1 MKWNKWENDWMNEWI
16 NDWVNKGVH
25 EMEDM
30 KWKNELDWMK
40 EGMNES
46 NEHEKKYMNA
56 IKCWNWNY
64 EMTWNLK
71 WNEMRLMKLMN
82 A

>member
-40 EGMNES
+40 EGMNEWIEWTWKNIWMQLS
-46 NEHEKKYMNA
+46 AEIMKWHE
-56 IKCWNWNY
+56 I
-64 EMTWNLK
+64 
-71 WNEMRLMKLMN
+71 WNEMKWG
-82 A
+82 

>member
-1 MKWNKWENDWMNEWI
+1 M
-16 NDWVNKGVH
+16 H

-46 NEHEKKYMNA
+46 NEHEKNIWMQLSAEIMKWHE
-56 IKCWNWNY
+56 I
-64 EMTWNLK
+64 
-71 WNEMRLMKLMN
+71 WNEMKWG
-82 A
+82 

>member
-46 NEHEKKYMNA
+46 NEHEKYMNA
-56 IKCWNWNY
+56 IKCWNY

>member
-46 NEHEKKYMNA
+46 NEHEK
-56 IKCWNWNY
+56 IY
-64 EMTWNLK
+64 ECN
-71 WNEMRLMKLMN
+71 
-82 A
+82 

>member
-1 MKWNKWENDWMNEWI
+1 MKWNKWENGWMNEWI

-46 NEHEKKYMNA
+46 TEHEKNIWMQLSA
-56 IKCWNWNY
+56 EINY

>member
-1 MKWNKWENDWMNEWI
+1 MQWNKWENGWMNEWI

-46 NEHEKKYMNA
+46 TEHEKNIWMQLSAEIMKWHE
-56 IKCWNWNY
+56 I
-64 EMTWNLK
+64 
-71 WNEMRLMKLMN
+71 WNEMKWG
-82 A
+82 